1 MSTKTITLI
10 AEAGVN
16 HNGDLQNAFALVDA
30 AAEAGADLVKFQT
43 FSAKAMV
50 TKSAALAEYQKVQI
64 GTAKSQL
71 DMLLELELDEDAHHA
86 LIAHCAKRGVGFLST
101 PFDLLSLDLLTKTL
115 GQSTLKIGSG
125 DLNNAPLLLAAAQS
139 KSNLI
144 LSTGM
149 ASLGQIEMALGLLA
163 LGYSDTASA
172 AQPSR
177 DDMITAWAD
186 PDMRSV
192 LEDKVTILHC
202 VSNYPAS
209 AASSNLKTLA
219 TLDQAFGLPVGYSDH
234 TLGGSAAIAAAAL
247 GARCIEKHL
256 TLDKTM
262 DGPDHAASSEPG
274 ELRQIFAAVRE
285 VEMMLGTPV
294 KACTPEERS
303 TASAA
308 RKRLVARRDV
318 RAGEM
323 FTQDNLTTKRATTG
337 GDPMMFWEVIGT
349 PAARDYAEGEP
360 INV

>member
-1 MSTKTITLI
+1 MSPKSITLI

-16 HNGDLQNAFALVDA
+16 HNGDLKKAFALVDA

-86 LIAHCAKRGVGFLST
+86 LIAHCAARGVGFLST
-101 PFDLLSLDLLTKTL
+101 PFDLPSLDLLTKTL

-163 LGYSDTASA
+163 LGYSDTAGA
-172 AQPSR
+172 VQLSR
-177 DDMITAWAD
+177 DDMISAWAD
-186 PDMRSV
+186 PNMRRV
-192 LEDKVTILHC
+192 LREKVTILHC

-209 AASSNLKTLA
+209 AASTNLKTLA
-219 TLDQAFGLPVGYSDH
+219 TLGQAFGLPVGYSDH
-234 TLGGSAAIAAAAL
+234 TLGGSASIAAAAL
-247 GARCIEKHL
+247 GATCIEKHL

-262 DGPDHAASSEPG
+262 NGPDHAASSEPD
-274 ELRQIFAAVRE
+274 ELHQIFAAIRE
-285 VEMMLGTPV
+285 VEAMLGTPV
-294 KACTPEERS
+294 KACTPEERC

-308 RKRLVARRDV
+308 RKRLVARSDV
-318 RAGEM
+318 REGEL
-323 FTQDNLTTKRATTG
+323 FTQDNITTKRATMG
-337 GDPMMFWEVIGT
+337 SDPMMFWEVLGT
-349 PAARDYAEGEP
+349 PATRDYSEGEP
-360 INV
+360 ISV